1 MKKIFAGLIMM
12 SVLLTKVT
20 AQAPLVSNICDSGDP
35 IIATIDSLITIDN
48 VVRFRQAT
56 QANKYPLSNTDVYN
70 VPVFTDEVYA
80 ERISKM
86 SSPIPFTFNAQVKA
100 YINVYAMQKRE
111 GTKRIMGLSN
121 VYLPLFEQALERENL
136 PLELKYLAMV
146 ESALN
151 PTAVSPVGATG
162 LWQFMYNTGILY
174 NLQVTSYTDDR
185 RDPIKSTDAACQY
198 FKRMYDIYHDWLLV
212 IASYNCGPGNVNKA
226 IIRSGGKS
234 DFWSIAPYLPAETRG
249 YVPAFIAISYVMN
262 YSHEHNLIPVPPSIT
277 YFETDTI
284 HISQTT
290 SFASLS
296 KNLDIPVDVLC
307 FLNPTFKKKIIPQG
321 KAGQH
326 YVLRLPHDKVIAFVQ
341 KQSIIEQ
348 EAIAELSRTPVIN
361 LGSGR
366 TNYSI
371 AEEEA
376 KYTYVTKTVKKL
388 HTVRRGETIDR
399 VASRYHCSASEVKS
413 WNKLKSTKLRKGQR
427 LTVYADT
434 QVRVLKADE
443 QETLASSV
451 QKPMVASSVET
462 SAQAS
467 NIPTEEAVTLTKK
480 ITYKCRKG
488 ESVASISKK
497 MNCSVTDLKK
507 WNNMRNNKIHPGTKL
522 IVYRTVK
529 APVETK
535 LQKTEPAIQNLV
547 TRTDSVDTA
556 IIESTNELASQEQ
569 SEFLVNNKNNATTNK
584 KTPTYTYY
592 TVQHG
597 DTLWSIAKRKGVT
610 VDQLKKY
617 NNITSGKQIKK
628 GLRLKVKLIG

>member
-12 SVLLTKVT
+12 SALLTELNG
-20 AQAPLVSNICDSGDP
+20 QAPLVSNICDSGDP
-35 IIATIDSLITIDN
+35 IIATIDSLVTIDN

-56 QANKYPLSNTDVYN
+56 QANKYPLSTTDVYD
-70 VPVFTDEVYA
+70 VPVFADEVYA

-86 SSPIPFTFNAQVKA
+86 TSPIPFTFNTQVKA
-100 YINVYAMQKRE
+100 YINVYAVQKRE

-121 VYLPLFEQALERENL
+121 IYLPLFEHALERENL

-151 PTAVSPVGATG
+151 PTAVSPMGATG

-174 NLQVTSYTDDR
+174 NLNVNSYTDDR

-198 FKRMYDIYHDWLLV
+198 FKKMYDIYHDWLLV

-262 YSHEHNLIPVPPSIT
+262 YSREHNLIPVPPSIT
-277 YFETDTI
+277 YFETDTL
-284 HISQTT
+284 HITQAT
-290 SFASLS
+290 SFAALS
-296 KNLDIPVDVLC
+296 NNLDIPVDVLC
-307 FLNPTFKKKIIPQG
+307 FLNPTFKKKVIPQAKG
-321 KAGQH
+321 SEYH
-326 YVLRLPHDKVIAFVQ
+326 VLRLPHDKVIAFVQ

-348 EAIAELSRTPVIN
+348 EAMAELSRTPVIKLSN
-361 LGSGR
+361 GR

-376 KYTYVTKTVKKL
+376 KYTYVTKTLKKL
-388 HTVRRGETIDR
+388 HTVRKGETIDR
-399 VASRYHCSASEVKS
+399 VASRYQCSAGEVKG

-427 LTVYADT
+427 LTVYANT
-434 QVRVLKADE
+434 QVKVLKTEAE
-443 QETLASSV
+443 ASMATSV
-451 QKPMVASSVET
+451 QKPAITFTDAAVANNSEK
-462 SAQAS
+462 Q
-467 NIPTEEAVTLTKK
+467 EMVTLTKK

-497 MNCSVTDLKK
+497 MNCSVAELKK
-507 WNNMRNNKIHPGTKL
+507 WNNMRSNTIHPGTNL

-529 APVETK
+529 APVDIK
-535 LQKTEPAIQNLV
+535 FQKTEPAIQNLV
-547 TRTDSVDTA
+547 SRTESLDTT
-556 IIESTNELASQEQ
+556 IMESNNSELAAKEQ
-569 SEFLVNNKNNATTNK
+569 SEFKVQNKATNDK
-584 KTPTYTYY
+584 KNPTYTYY
-592 TVQHG
+592 TVQPG
-597 DTLWSIAKRKGVT
+597 DTLWSIAKSKGVT

-617 NNITSGKQIKK
+617 NNLTSGKQIKK